1 MYLWFGSGSLF
12 ARYFRAQ
19 YSGVPLIVL
28 SADRPH
34 TLLHV
39 GAPQTVDQQKVFG
52 TAVNYY
58 EELAVPQEAH
68 YYTYPRQV
76 ARKAYMKAMD
86 TKKGPVHIN
95 VPLFEP
101 LVPEL
106 DNKHFEAGRS
116 PFNVVKPHYSSGCN
130 YDNTSGRSHV
140 KQILVAV
147 RMIAF

>member
-1 MYLWFGSGSLF
+1 
-12 ARYFRAQ
+12 
-19 YSGVPLIVL
+19 
-28 SADRPH
+28 
-34 TLLHV
+34 
-39 GAPQTVDQQKVFG
+39 
-52 TAVNYY
+52 
-58 EELAVPQEAH
+58 
-68 YYTYPRQV
+68 
-76 ARKAYMKAMD
+76 MKAMD

-140 KQILVAV
+140 NNTGSSKNDSFLAKYKNILILAGPQIDVVEANSILSFATTLQAPILGDPLSNV
-147 RMIAF
+147 RRCYNSVDSHSDKECIDTSKLLFLHMMHF